1 MQTISG
7 DFENVIRSDCVD
19 FRANALSEYEI
30 KGSKFLGFG
39 VKILRSTNTN
49 ISTLESRQNVAK
61 NQTKN
66 IAKNHT
72 QNLAQNALQN
82 VAQTTIKNPL
92 QDTQNPQN
100 PLQNA
105 LNSLR
110 KFHPKAV
117 HFVYAY
123 RAINSLGQVIER
135 SSDDGEPKGSSGMP
149 CLSVLRGW
157 ELVDFGIIVVRYFGG
172 VKLGVGGLVKAY
184 NKATL
189 EALNALKS
197 SEAIIHYTPE
207 ISLTLHIKYSEL
219 NALKYTIKTCN
230 LIIEKEDFLSECVKL
245 NLRGSKENVSKFSAW
260 IEKNKHL
267 FL

>member
-1 MQTISG
+1 MQTIRT
-7 DFENVIRSDCVD
+7 DFADIIRSDCVD
-19 FRANALSEYEI
+19 FVANALSEYEV

-39 VKILRSTNTN
+39 VKIYANANT
-49 ISTLESRQNVAK
+49 ITTKSSQNAP
-61 NQTKN
+61 Q
-66 IAKNHT
+66 NHT
-72 QNLAQNALQN
+72 QNLSPNLAQNLMQK
-82 VAQTTIKNPL
+82 VAQNPL
-92 QDTQNPQN
+92 PSPLPNKQN

-110 KFHPKAV
+110 KSHPKAV

-123 RAINSLGQVIER
+123 RAINQLGQIIER

-157 ELVDFGIIVVRYFGG
+157 EMVDFGIIIVRYFGG

-184 NKATL
+184 HKATL
-189 EALNALKS
+189 EALNTLKS
-197 SEAIIHYTPE
+197 NNAIANYAPE

-219 NALKYTIKTCN
+219 NALKYTIKTHN
-230 LIIEKEDFLSECVKL
+230 LIIEKEDFLSECVEL
-245 NLRGSKENVSKFSAW
+245 TLRGNKENVSKFSEWAQ
-260 IEKNKHL
+260 KNKHL